1 MKKTA
6 LPLILLI
13 ALGIRLYSIGSPAIG
28 VHQWRQ
34 SQTAMIAENYYE
46 NGYRFFYPQINWAG
60 GTDGYAE
67 TDFPAYS
74 FVVAVGY
81 HFLGDHDWVG
91 RLFSVFFSLAT
102 IAFLY
107 LLVRKH
113 IDERT
118 ALWSS
123 FFFAVLPLTAF
134 YGRAIMP
141 ETLMLMSTVGG
152 IYFFSEWLT
161 KKSPVYIVLSFI
173 LIADACLLKPTSF
186 YVGLPLLYLA
196 IEKEGAGAL
205 KRPAIWVYAVL
216 VVAVVFAWYY
226 HAHNILMETGQTI
239 GLYDKFANWGLL
251 LKAGF
256 WNRIVVQS
264 IMERHF
270 AWAGFPVFLAGLFLR
285 REKEGERLFDF
296 WLLAVVV
303 YMLVAGQG
311 NFVHD
316 YYQLAFMLPGA
327 VFAGKVFARHFD
339 FNRIGKE
346 KKSALLAFALVGT
359 VVFSFVRLHRS
370 IKQENPEESATYK
383 ISRVV
388 KEKTSGKDLIV
399 TVTDGDPAVLY
410 FSHRKGWVLPT
421 YLVEEE
427 YLDGLVKEGALY
439 LVGLHWRFDQPD
451 EKDKLERLLAS
462 KKYKIVYNDRSAFI
476 MRLKEQ
482 GE

>member
-1 MKKTA
+1 MKKAA
-6 LPLILLI
+6 LLLILLF
-13 ALGIRLYSIGSPAIG
+13 ALGIRVYSINSPPVG

-34 SQTAMIAENYYE
+34 TQTAMIAENYYE

-60 GTDGYAE
+60 GTEGYAE
-67 TDFPAYS
+67 TDFPVYS

-81 HFLGDHDWVG
+81 HFFGDHDWVG
-91 RLFSVFFSLAT
+91 RVFSVFFSLAT
-102 IAFLY
+102 IVFLY

-123 FFFAVLPLTAF
+123 FFFAVMPLVAF

-141 ETLMLMSTVGG
+141 ETMMLMSTAGG

-161 KKSPVYIVLSFI
+161 KKKFAFLALSFVF
-173 LIADACLLKPTSF
+173 IANACLLKPTSF

-196 IEKEGAGAL
+196 LESEGAGAL
-205 KRPAIWVYAVL
+205 RRLAIWAYAVL

-226 HAHNILMETGQTI
+226 HAHNILLETGQTI

-251 LKAGF
+251 LKAKF
-256 WNRIVVQS
+256 WNRIIMQS
-264 IMERHF
+264 LMERHF
-270 AWAGFPVFLAGLFLR
+270 AWTGFPVFIIGLFLK
-285 REKEGERLFDF
+285 REKKGERLFDF
-296 WLLAVVV
+296 WLLAVAV
-303 YMLVAGQG
+303 YMLIAGQG

-316 YYQLAFMLPGA
+316 YYQLVFMLPGV

-339 FNRIGKE
+339 VNRVGKD
-346 KKSALLAFALVGT
+346 KKSALLALALIGV
-359 VVFSFVRLHRS
+359 VVFSFIRLHKWR
-370 IKQENPEESATYK
+370 ENTDESATYN

-388 KEKTSGKDLIV
+388 REKTAARDLIV

-421 YLVEEE
+421 SLVEEE
-427 YLDGLVKEGALY
+427 RLDGLVKEGAVY
-439 LVGLHWRFDQPD
+439 LVGLYWRFDRPD
-451 EKDKLERLLAS
+451 ELDKLNRLFNS
-462 KKYKIVYNDRSAFI
+462 GKYKVVYDDKSAFI
-476 MRLKEQ
+476 VRLKE
-482 GE
+482 